1 MNRLFI
7 KNADFIIT
15 MNDDQEILKN
25 ENILIEGNKIKEISG
40 AIIPGP
46 DDEVIDATGSVVMPG
61 MVNTH
66 HHLYQSMNRN
76 VPRVANFELFDWLSS
91 LYEIWRELDPEWV
104 RISTLVGLGELL
116 LTGCTLSSDM
126 FYVFPRSAPSDLF
139 DYEVEAAK
147 EIGIRFH
154 PCRGSMSRGK
164 SQGGL
169 PPDDVV
175 QTEEEIF
182 SDYERVIKKYHDP
195 SPFSMCRIAL
205 GPCSPF
211 SVTTA
216 LMKETVRFA
225 RKHGVLSHTHLAE
238 TKDEEEYCLKIYN
251 KRPLHFMRDL
261 EWEGEDVWF
270 AHCIHLDDEEINL
283 MGETRSGV
291 AHCPVSNMR
300 LGSGIAPVPE
310 LLKAGAKISLGVD
323 GSASNDSGDMWGEA
337 RNCLLVHRLKG
348 GAKAITAEQVL
359 RIATRGGA
367 EVLGWDEIGM
377 IERGKAAD
385 LVIINLQKIGFA
397 GGLFEPVGALLL
409 TGDSHVVDYTIVNG
423 KVVVRR
429 GKLVNVNEEELVEQA
444 KTLSFKKLKEAGKR
458 TGIDFFHKG

>member
-1 MNRLFI
+1 MGRIFI

-15 MNDDQEILKN
+15 MDDSGSVLKN
-25 ENILIEGNKIKEISG
+25 ESILIDGNKIADTG
-40 AIIPGP
+40 ASLKPSPG
-46 DDEVIDATGSVVMPG
+46 DEVIDASGCVVMPG

-66 HHLYQSMNRN
+66 HHLYQTMNRN
-76 VPRVANFELFDWLSS
+76 VPRVADYELFDWLTT

-116 LTGCTLSSDM
+116 LTGCTLSTDM
-126 FYVFPRSAPSDLF
+126 FYVFPRSAPPDIF
-139 DYEVEAAK
+139 DYEVEAGK
-147 EIGIRFH
+147 KIGIRFH

-182 SDYERVIKKYHDP
+182 SDCERVIKKYHDP

-211 SVTTA
+211 SVTTE

-238 TKDEEEYCLKIYN
+238 TKDEEEYCLKVYKN
-251 KRPLHFMRDL
+251 RPFHFMRDL
-261 EWEGEDVWF
+261 EWEGEDVWL
-270 AHCIHLDDEEINL
+270 AHCIYLDEEEIRL
-283 MGETRSGV
+283 MGETRTGV

-300 LGSGIAPVPE
+300 LGSGIAPIPQ
-310 LLKAGAKISLGVD
+310 LLKAGAKVSLAVD
-323 GSASNDSGDMWGEA
+323 GSASNDSSDMWGEA

-348 GAKAITAEQVL
+348 GAKAITSEQVL
-359 RIATRGGA
+359 RLATRGGA
-367 EVLGWDEIGM
+367 EVLGWDEVGT
-377 IERGKAAD
+377 IEKGKAAD
-385 LVIINLQKIGFA
+385 LVVIDLKKIGFA

-409 TGDSHVVDYTIVNG
+409 TGDSHIVDYNIVNG
-423 KVVVRR
+423 NIVVRN

-444 KTLSFKKLKEAGKR
+444 KELSFKKLEEAGRK
-458 TGIDFFHKG
+458 TGIDYFRKG